1 MLKHAGGVLS
11 SLLLY
16 RTGGRFTRENCPS
29 HAAGGERK
37 GRFTRADFCV
47 IMPVEA
53 LTASI
58 FHKK

>member
-11 SLLLY
+11 TCY
-16 RTGGRFTRENCPS
+16 YTECG
-29 HAAGGERK
+29 AGLQGKNGARDLQRGRK

-47 IMPVEA
+47 IMPEEA

-58 FHKK
+58 FHEK